1 MDHRRRLIGGRA
13 LGPLVG
19 ALLMEAVLAVT
30 AARPAAAHKNGIVA
44 FSCDGCHTGGKPATV
59 GLTANPMNPA
69 VGQAVTLTL
78 TVSQTNGSAA
88 GFYISTMPQVGTFK
102 TLQSGTMLTGSGTGV
117 THSMPIIGSGG
128 VTSIQVGWSAAQ
140 PTGANFIVYALS
152 ANNDGT
158 SKGDGGGMAMLSIA
172 SGCTGMPYYLDQDG
186 DGYGTS
192 DPGFQV
198 LLDCSK
204 PMGYSAVSGD
214 CDDFENTVY
223 PGAKEICDGRD
234 NNCNGQIDEGLNSQ
248 TFCQDKDGDGHGVPG
263 GMTIMGCTQTTGYGD
278 CAGDCN
284 DNDRTIDP
292 GAPELCDGKDNNCNG
307 QVDEGARMTCGVGW
321 CRRDAIGCTSVCT
334 PGAPTVETC
343 NLFDDDCDGIVDNG
357 TDLQLCGAAG
367 LKCVQG
373 ICVSADS
380 VDAGASTGGASGSG
394 SGGVSGG
401 ASGGAPGH
409 GTGGLTGHGTGGGSG
424 GAPHAGTGGAVNPGG
439 SGGSGGTPAIG
450 AGGSA
455 PTATSSQGGCDVAG
469 SAAAVDV
476 LGIAL
481 GLGGMLLA
489 RRRTAARRA
498 TSRPRG

>member
-1 MDHRRRLIGGRA
+1 
-13 LGPLVG
+13 
-19 ALLMEAVLAVT
+19 
-30 AARPAAAHKNGIVA
+30 
-44 FSCDGCHTGGKPATV
+44 
-59 GLTANPMNPA
+59 
-69 VGQAVTLTL
+69 
-78 TVSQTNGSAA
+78 
-88 GFYISTMPQVGTFK
+88 
-102 TLQSGTMLTGSGTGV
+102 
-117 THSMPIIGSGG
+117 
-128 VTSIQVGWSAAQ
+128 
-140 PTGANFIVYALS
+140 
-152 ANNDGT
+152 
-158 SKGDGGGMAMLSIA
+158 
-172 SGCTGMPYYLDQDG
+172 
-186 DGYGTS
+186 
-192 DPGFQV
+192 
-198 LLDCSK
+198 
-204 PMGYSAVSGD
+204 
-214 CDDFENTVY
+214 
-223 PGAKEICDGRD
+223 
-234 NNCNGQIDEGLNSQ
+234 
-248 TFCQDKDGDGHGVPG
+248 
-263 GMTIMGCTQTTGYGD
+263 
-278 CAGDCN
+278 
-284 DNDRTIDP
+284 
-292 GAPELCDGKDNNCNG
+292 
-307 QVDEGARMTCGVGW
+307 MTCGLGW